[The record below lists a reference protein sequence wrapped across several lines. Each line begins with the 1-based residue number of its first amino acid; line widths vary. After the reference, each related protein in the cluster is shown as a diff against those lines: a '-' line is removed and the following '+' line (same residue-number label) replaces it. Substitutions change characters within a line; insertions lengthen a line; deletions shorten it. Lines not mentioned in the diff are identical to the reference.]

1 MADSL
6 TQSFD
11 KEDLAKLAKYEMPF
25 GRYKGRILI
34 DLPENYLL
42 WFAGKGFPDSKLGA
56 LMALALEIKINGLEH
71 LIQPLKSRP
80 TIH

>member
-1 MADSL
+1 MAYKL
-6 TQSFD
+6 PQMFD

-25 GRYKGRILI
+25 GKYKGKILI

-42 WFAGKGFPDSKLGA
+42 WFADKGFPDGKLGT

-71 LIQPLKSRP
+71 LIQPLKARP